1 MDYVVTVT
9 FALAIGDAY
18 QGGKIAY
25 ILQNGDP
32 GYDLIVQHGLI
43 AAGADQTVTG
53 IRWYNGQPYAAT
65 GATGTALGTGFSN
78 TTTIM
83 AIQGPIALSYAAG
96 VARAYTGGGYTDWY
110 LPSKDELNKL
120 YLSKG
125 AIGGFVSDN
134 YWSSSEIDATF
145 AWVQN
150 FDNAYQDDYSKNN
163 TERVRAVRRF

>member
-1 MDYVVTVT
+1 
-9 FALAIGDAY
+9 
-18 QGGKIAY
+18 
-25 ILQNGDP
+25 
-32 GYDLIVQHGLI
+32 
-43 AAGADQTVTG
+43 
-53 IRWYNGQPYAAT
+53 
-65 GATGTALGTGFSN
+65 
-78 TTTIM
+78 M

-134 YWSSSEIDATF
+134 YWSSSEIDATY